1 MVSHSRFAH
10 PSLTLE
16 FFSFLSS
23 AAVNNDLT
31 LMPCV
36 RAAKQEFKRFTAP
49 LTFHLGI
56 LKMILKMKNYFLCA
70 FIWTETEFEALLM
83 AQQSGRAMIGFLASR
98 CRKSQKWALNSDTV
112 K

>member
-1 MVSHSRFAH
+1 
-10 PSLTLE
+10 
-16 FFSFLSS
+16 
-23 AAVNNDLT
+23 
-31 LMPCV
+31 MPCV
-36 RAAKQEFKRFTAP
+36 RAAKQEFKRFTTP

-83 AQQSGRAMIGFLASR
+83 VQQSGRAMIGFLASR
-98 CRKSQKWALNSDTV
+98 CRKIHKCALNSYTI